1 MDKKRDHGLG
11 AGVKKSDFRGP
22 SADLVHAL
30 SSLCCGWKTL
40 GYKTSIS
47 IILDKKK
54 IFEL

>member
-22 SADLVHAL
+22 RADLVHAL